1 MVSFTHGEGFG
12 RPLLEATMTGLPV
25 IASNWSGHVDFLN
38 SEKSILLTGGMQQVP
53 KCQIWEH
60 IIIEQSQW
68 FTVDESQA
76 RKALTFVF
84 ENEYEIKSKGE
95 SLMHHN
101 REKFT
106 HEKMTEL
113 LNDVV
118 DKYTKDLPSQVQLK
132 LPKLKKVGEG
142 KSELPKMKLPK
153 LKKVNNKSEPPKI
166 KLPKLKKVTNTEG
179 VPA

>member
-1 MVSFTHGEGFG
+1 MNYLYNHPKVKVFVSLTHGEGFG

-113 LNDVV
+113 LNEVM
-118 DKYTKDLPSQVQLK
+118 DKYTDKLPSQVGLK
-132 LPKLKKVGEG
+132 LPKLKKI
-142 KSELPKMKLPK
+142 
-153 LKKVNNKSEPPKI
+153 NNKSEPPKI